1 MHKSPYVL
9 LDVFTD
15 KKYGGNQLAI
25 FTDAR
30 NIPESQFQ
38 LIARE
43 LNLSET
49 VFLFPPEEAGKNY
62 AMRIFTPGQE
72 LPTAGHPT
80 IGTAYYLA
88 GKAETTPNGELKIS
102 LDQKV
107 GTVDVFVKMKDGKA
121 ETATMHQPL
130 PKFGQRHDDKRDML
144 AAVLS
149 LSVDDLADRPIQAI
163 SCGNNALIVPV
174 RSASTLSN
182 IRLRVDQW
190 AALKEVIDM
199 TMMYVFATDEVQ
211 GGDIQG
217 RMFSPDIGITEDP
230 ATGSA
235 NGPLACY
242 LTKYDIIP
250 LPALSLQGYEMG
262 RPSQL
267 QLNTTTDD
275 KGNITSVQV
284 GGKSVFVG
292 EGVHFLD
299 SV

>member
-1 MHKSPYVL
+1 MQKSPYVL

-30 NIPESQFQ
+30 NIPEAHFQ

-49 VFLFPPEEAGKNY
+49 VFLFPPEGARKNY

-80 IGTAYYLA
+80 IGTAFYLA
-88 GKAETTPNGELKIS
+88 GVLQPSTDELHIS
-102 LDQKV
+102 LDQEV
-107 GTVDVFVKMKDGKA
+107 GTVEVVVNLKNGKA

-130 PKFGQRHDDKRDML
+130 PKFGPRHDDKRDML

-149 LSVDDLADRPIQAI
+149 LSVDELADRPIQTI
-163 SCGNNALIVPV
+163 SCGNNTLIVPV

-199 TMMYVFATDEVQ
+199 TMMYVFATDDVE

-242 LTKYDIIP
+242 LTQYNIIS

-267 QLNTTTDD
+267 QLNTTVDD
-275 KGNITSVQV
+275 QGKITSVQV

-299 SV
+299 PV